1 MFVDRS
7 GAWKEAY
14 GSEALANVLTDRLGT
29 TLGGG
34 EVGREEESEGVVG
47 ELHVCGVLGVKVCWF
62 VDLFVVSGGS
72 VEIDV
77 M

>member
-1 MFVDRS
+1 M
-7 GAWKEAY
+7 
-14 GSEALANVLTDRLGT
+14 TDRLGT

-62 VDLFVVSGGS
+62 VDLFVVSSGS